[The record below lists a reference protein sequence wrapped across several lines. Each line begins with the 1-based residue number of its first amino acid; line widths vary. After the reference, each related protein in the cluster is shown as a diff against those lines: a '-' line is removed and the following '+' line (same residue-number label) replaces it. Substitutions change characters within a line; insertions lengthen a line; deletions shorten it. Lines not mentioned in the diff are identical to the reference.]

1 MKHTC
6 ILLIITVFALIMV
19 SSCSTDS
26 TKEAAAIDQVRQAFN
41 TAFNSEDIQAMESII
56 DENAIWSI
64 SGISPIDG
72 RDSVLAAYSK
82 AFSTSNSWLEV
93 NEGNL
98 QISGDWA
105 ILTTTFNRSDTVYS
119 NDSLSNVVEVFGN
132 NMLVFKKQA
141 DKSWKIARDIWN

>member
-6 ILLIITVFALIMV
+6 IPLIITVFALIMV

-41 TAFNSEDIQAMESII
+41 AAFNSEDIQAMESII

-72 RDSVLAAYSK
+72 RDSVLAAYNK

-93 NEGNL
+93 NEGDL

>member
-1 MKHTC
+1 MKHTS
-6 ILLIITVFALIMV
+6 ILLTFTVFALIMV

-41 TAFNSEDIQAMESII
+41 TAFNSEDIKAMESII

-82 AFSTSNSWLEV
+82 AFYTSNSWLKV
-93 NEGNL
+93 NEGDL

-119 NDSLSNVVEVFGN
+119 NDSLSNVVEVLGN